1 MKLNIKQEKLFRMLL
16 SANPVLT
23 NCKGSVKA
31 VRMIFNML
39 GLYCKINTP
48 AKNGKI
54 IIEVKNVTDD
64 DLTPVKSILVK
75 QLREIL
81 PINASI
87 GTENIIGTGTENE

>member
-1 MKLNIKQEKLFRMLL
+1 MKLNVKQERLFRTLL

-23 NCKGSVKA
+23 SCKGSVKA
-31 VRMIFNML
+31 VRMFFNML
-39 GLYCKINTP
+39 GLYCKIDKSN
-48 AKNGKI
+48 ADKI

-75 QLREIL
+75 QLQEIL

-87 GTENIIGTGTENE
+87 GTENIVGTCTENE